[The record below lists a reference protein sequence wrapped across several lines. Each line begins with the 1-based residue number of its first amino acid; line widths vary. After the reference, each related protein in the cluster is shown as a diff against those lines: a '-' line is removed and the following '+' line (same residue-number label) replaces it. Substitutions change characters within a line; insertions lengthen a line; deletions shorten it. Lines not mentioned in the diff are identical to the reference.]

1 MGKYRSNVLK
11 VNEIAVIEYSRLREN
26 LFDRIYIDHVDCNS
40 LTVSLLNTQSLVSHA
55 VDINRTKE
63 PMENDILYLIESQI
77 TNDTDGAEI
86 QLSRNTEI
94 QKYSRVLLKSISI
107 PVVQDIKILHFVLV
121 KILFS

>member
-1 MGKYRSNVLK
+1 MGKYSPNVFK

-26 LFDRIYIDHVDCNS
+26 LFDRTYIDHVDCNS
-40 LTVSLLNTQSLVSHA
+40 LTVSLLNTQSLVRHA

-63 PMENDILYLIESQI
+63 LMENDIQIERQI

-94 QKYSRVLLKSISI
+94 QKYS
-107 PVVQDIKILHFVLV
+107 
-121 KILFS
+121 